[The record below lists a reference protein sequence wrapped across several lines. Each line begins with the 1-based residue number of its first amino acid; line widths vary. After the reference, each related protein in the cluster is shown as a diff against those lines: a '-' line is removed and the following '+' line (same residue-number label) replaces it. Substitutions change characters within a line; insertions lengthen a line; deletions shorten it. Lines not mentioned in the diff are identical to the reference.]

1 MAQKDIA
8 QKLLEDYEDVFA
20 DIVNVLV
27 FDGETV
33 IHPDSLEPTGLLSQ
47 YKAVSDGKLHEQE
60 RDVVKYWKDGDV
72 RIGLIGLENQTKVER
87 EMVLRVLG
95 YDGAAYR
102 DQLRKGNNDKENT
115 LYPVV
120 TLVLYFGEDHWNKP
134 KTLKELLDISEELDD
149 YVSDY
154 RINVIEVAW
163 LDDETIRKF
172 TSDFRIVADFFVQ
185 KSKNKHYQPSA
196 EKIQHVDELLKLLA
210 AFTGDPSYDE
220 LISSCTEGDVTMC
233 RFVDQFRNEGMEL
246 GLECGLKQGLER
258 GLERG
263 LAQGRT
269 DEQKRIAENML
280 TQGLED
286 SLIISVTGIAQ
297 EYLDTIKDTFQP
309 SE

>member
-27 FDGETV
+27 FDGAEV
-33 IHPDSLEPTGLLSQ
+33 VHPDALEPSNLLSQ
-47 YKAVSDGKLHEQE
+47 YKAASDSKLHEQE

-72 RIGLIGLENQTKVER
+72 RIGLIGLESQTKVER

-95 YDGAAYR
+95 YDGASYR
-102 DQLRKGNNDKENT
+102 DQLRKNTDEEEKT
-115 LYPVV
+115 LYPVL

-134 KTLKELLDISEELDD
+134 KTSKELLDISEDLDD

-154 RINVIEVAW
+154 RINVVEIAW
-163 LDDETIRKF
+163 LDDETISKF

-185 KSKNKHYQPSA
+185 KRKNKNYQPSA
-196 EKIQHVDELLKLLA
+196 KKIQHVDELLKLLA

-220 LISSCTEGDVTMC
+220 LIPSCSEGDVTMC

-246 GLECGLKQGLER
+246 GLE
-258 GLERG
+258 RG
-263 LAQGRT
+263 LAQGRV
-269 DEQKRIAENML
+269 DEQTRIAENML

-286 SLIISVTGIAQ
+286 VLIISVTGITQ
-297 EYLDTIKDTFQP
+297 ECLNTIKNTIQP
-309 SE
+309 CK